1 MKYTKHVAKEKR
13 QQRTNLENQLKKL
26 EGNFDKDSLSKYNT
40 FNQQSDEMY
49 YHIAETTQIR
59 SKCNWYE
66 FRKTIRISFAIKKLV
81 ADDKEITEQT
91 HNLEHIREFYE
102 TLFKTREQKTETE
115 KWKHFSVMLI
125 FQNSLKIKQIFSK
138 ILTEKDLYNSLKSMQ
153 SDKSPGNDGF
163 TTEFY

>member
-1 MKYTKHVAKEKR
+1 MKCTTTSQKPHKLGANATGMNAAKSR
-13 QQRTNLENQLKKL
+13 Q
-26 EGNFDKDSLSKYNT
+26 NF
-40 FNQQSDEMY
+40 F
-49 YHIAETTQIR
+49 
-59 SKCNWYE
+59 E
-66 FRKTIRISFAIKKLV
+66 FSKTIRISFAIKKLV